1 MMPSA
6 AVLLSAYAGEV
17 MNEPTTNKDKSYVP
31 ALLGAIAAIIVAIT
45 GLIAVFMPKTDA
57 TLAPDS
63 DSIPITFRG
72 DLANIDYARELSN
85 LLLAN
90 SGKSITLDVE
100 CEDANSVEDHS
111 RCGSTGG
118 GEYFILATGRET
130 FKEYWTRPTDS
141 IVSPPVWILFKI
153 PDGVPARM
161 ANSPKG
167 AGYLR
172 AQGTFA
178 ILKSTSGVVPPDAEY
193 YELTAVSR

>member
-1 MMPSA
+1 
-6 AVLLSAYAGEV
+6 
-17 MNEPTTNKDKSYVP
+17 MNEPATDKDKSYVP

-57 TLAPDS
+57 TLAPGS
-63 DSIPITFRG
+63 NSSPISFRG

-90 SGKSITLDVE
+90 SGKSVTLDVE
-100 CEDANSVEDHS
+100 CADADSVEDHS
-111 RCGSTGG
+111 RCGSTGR
-118 GEYFILATGRET
+118 GEYFILATGAQT
-130 FKEYWTRPTDS
+130 FKEYWNAPADDS
-141 IVSPPVWILFKI
+141 ARTPPVWILFRI
-153 PDGVPARM
+153 PDGVTARM

-172 AQGTFA
+172 AQGTFD
-178 ILKSTSGVVPPDAEY
+178 ILKSTSGLVPPDAEY